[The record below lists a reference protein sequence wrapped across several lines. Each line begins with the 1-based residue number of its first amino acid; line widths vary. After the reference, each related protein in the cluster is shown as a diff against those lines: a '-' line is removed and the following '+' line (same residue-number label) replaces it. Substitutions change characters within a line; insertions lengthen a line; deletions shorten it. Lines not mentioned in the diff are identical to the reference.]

1 MNTYQ
6 FAQEWND
13 IRWGT
18 MMPIAVMIGAK
29 FVQLRARGLCSFAV
43 TDPALLK
50 EQIPDPEN
58 LAAYVKSLI
67 AQSITEM
74 IGERSAEVSQVSELI
89 AIDKMIIQTLQLRLE
104 SKFNAIGLTLKNVS
118 IEAIESL

>member
-1 MNTYQ
+1 MQTYQ

-18 MMPIAVMIGAK
+18 VMPIAIMIGTK
-29 FVQLRARGLCSFAV
+29 FVQLRARGICSFAV
-43 TDPALLK
+43 TDPARLK

-58 LAAYVKSLI
+58 LTLYVKSLLT
-67 AQSITEM
+67 QMITEM
-74 IGERSAEVSQVSELI
+74 IGERSAEVSEVAELTT
-89 AIDKMIIQTLQLRLE
+89 IDKMIIQTLQPRLE

>member
-1 MNTYQ
+1 MQTYQ

-18 MMPIAVMIGAK
+18 VMPIAIMIGTK
-29 FVQLRARGLCSFAV
+29 FVQLRARGICSFAV
-43 TDPALLK
+43 TDPARLK

-58 LAAYVKSLI
+58 LTVYVKSLLT
-67 AQSITEM
+67 QMITEM
-74 IGERSAEVSQVSELI
+74 IGERSAEVSEVAELTT
-89 AIDKMIIQTLQLRLE
+89 IDKMIIQTLQPRLE